1 MSCRQTELSRVT
13 IWGAV
18 INMAL
23 SALKLVAGIFGRS
36 SAMIAD
42 AVHSLSDLVSDLIVL
57 VMINISARG
66 RDNGH
71 DYGHGKFETL
81 ATFFASLLLI
91 GVAIK
96 LMQHG
101 IADIRSVLSG
111 EDLEAPSGF
120 AAAIALLSVAV
131 KEILY
136 QWTIRVGRRFS
147 CETLAANAWHHRTD
161 ALSSVGALIGIGGA
175 ILLGGKWIL
184 LDPLVSCIISVV
196 IFVVAVKMSIP
207 ALLELT
213 DASLPDE
220 TENEITR
227 IISAVEGVSDVHD
240 LKTRRLG
247 PQIIIDV
254 HIVVAPE
261 MTVAKSHDVTIEAEE
276 KIREKFGLETQISIH
291 VEPSVDAK

>member
-1 MSCRQTELSRVT
+1 MSSRKTELSRVT
-13 IWGAV
+13 VWGAV
-18 INMAL
+18 INMVL
-23 SALKLVAGIFGRS
+23 SGLKLVAGIFGRS
-36 SAMIAD
+36 SAMVAD

-66 RDNGH
+66 RDKGH

-81 ATFFASLLLI
+81 ATLFASLLLI
-91 GVAIK
+91 VVALK

-101 IADIRSVLSG
+101 IADIRSVVSG
-111 EDLEAPSGF
+111 ESIGKPSGF
-120 AAAIALLSVAV
+120 AAAIAFLSVAV

-136 QWTIRVGRRFS
+136 QWTIRVGKKFS
-147 CETLAANAWHHRTD
+147 CETLVANAWHHRTD

-184 LDPLVSCIISVV
+184 LDPLVSCIISIV
-196 IFVVAVKMSIP
+196 ILVVAVKMSIP

-220 TENEITR
+220 IENEIVQ
-227 IISAVEGVSDVHD
+227 IISGVEGVLDVHD

-261 MTVAKSHDVTIEAEE
+261 MTVAKSHDVTIGAEE

>member
-1 MSCRQTELSRVT
+1 MSSRKTELSRVT

-18 INMAL
+18 INTVL
-23 SALKLVAGIFGRS
+23 SGLKLVAGIFGRS

-42 AVHSLSDLVSDLIVL
+42 AVHSLSDLVSDMIVL
-57 VMINISARG
+57 VMINISAKG
-66 RDNGH
+66 RDKGH

-81 ATFFASLLLI
+81 ATLFASLLLI

-101 IADIRSVLSG
+101 LADIRSVMSG
-111 EDLEAPSGF
+111 ESLETPSVF
-120 AAAIALLSVAV
+120 AAAIAFLSVVV

-136 QWTIRVGRRFS
+136 QWTNRVGKKFS
-147 CETLAANAWHHRTD
+147 CETLSANAWHHRTD

-175 ILLGGKWIL
+175 ILLGGKWIM

-196 IFVVAVKMSIP
+196 IFIVAVKMSIP

-220 TENEITR
+220 VENEIIR
-227 IISAVEGVSDVHD
+227 IISGVDGVLDVHD

-247 PQIIIDV
+247 PQIIVDV

-261 MTVAKSHDVTIEAEE
+261 MTVAKSHDVTIEVEE
-276 KIREKFGLETQISIH
+276 KLRCEFGFETQISIH